1 MRARL
6 KASVASAMM
15 GDSTAYLPGV
25 GPASMNNT
33 LMDSFNQKRGL
44 TPSFRKGVA
53 CLGMYDCADS
63 DYVDYLFLDDVD
75 AQRSWMN
82 QVRLREQRDELRK
95 KIKYRETKTAT
106 HAKSMLAIPAVK
118 KVMEAYLK
126 SRPKSPLGKC
136 MHAYGIGP
144 PRQVHARIWYW
155 AHCNASCI
163 LGAGCF
169 IHLWVTLIIP
179 SCQMYSVSWIVE
191 AATCHIWLRTGC
203 TT

>member
-1 MRARL
+1 
-6 KASVASAMM
+6 
-15 GDSTAYLPGV
+15 
-25 GPASMNNT
+25 
-33 LMDSFNQKRGL
+33 
-44 TPSFRKGVA
+44 
-53 CLGMYDCADS
+53 MYDCADS

-136 MHAYGIGP
+136 MHAYGIGHTAT
-144 PRQVHARIWYW
+144 QVAYS
-155 AHCNASCI
+155 A
-163 LGAGCF
+163 LGASFTFG
-169 IHLWVTLIIP
+169 WP
-179 SCQMYSVSWIVE
+179 
-191 AATCHIWLRTGC
+191 
-203 TT
+203 